1 MGVTATA
8 TLIGINSPVVADE
21 CLDMISELEKLW
33 SRFLPTSDITR
44 LNNSTGAQMWVDTRT
59 VNLIRYAQ
67 SAFMATNGAFNPT
80 LLPLQIASGDEQSLV
95 SPLRTAIPT
104 TSQPWISIADIQI
117 DNNMVTLPETMTLDL
132 GGIAKGFTAD
142 LVCQYALERGA
153 TSACINIGGDM
164 AISTAEESGW
174 DVEIESP
181 TSNLGIVDSVRVKQ
195 GGVATS
201 SLNARDRGEHGI
213 PSHIFS
219 IDGPLSSNK
228 IIGATV
234 IASTAA
240 WAEAWTKY
248 AIAMPIEES
257 LFLLDEHHLAARI
270 TDADGTIY
278 TTPTWKEFQLV

>member
-1 MGVTATA
+1 
-8 TLIGINSPVVADE
+8 
-21 CLDMISELEKLW
+21 MISELEKLW

-44 LNNSTGAQMWVDTRT
+44 LNNSHGAPMWVDTRT
-59 VNLIRYAQ
+59 TNLIRYAQ
-67 SAFMATNGAFNPT
+67 SAFIATNGAFNPT
-80 LLPLQIASGDEQSLV
+80 LLPLQIASGDQQSLV
-95 SPLRTAIPT
+95 SEFRTAIPAD
-104 TSQPWISIADIQI
+104 SRPWRSIADIVLDQ
-117 DNNMVTLPETMTLDL
+117 NMVTLPETMTLDL

>member
-1 MGVTATA
+1 MGVSTTA
-8 TLIGINSPVVADE
+8 TLIGTNSSVVADE

-44 LNNSTGAQMWVDTRT
+44 LNNSHGAPMWVDTRT
-59 VNLIRYAQ
+59 TNLIRYAQ
-67 SAFMATNGAFNPT
+67 SAFIATNGAFNPT
-80 LLPLQIASGDEQSLV
+80 LLPLQIASGDQQSLV
-95 SPLRTAIPT
+95 SEFRTAIPAD
-104 TSQPWISIADIQI
+104 SRPWRSIADIVLDQ
-117 DNNMVTLPETMTLDL
+117 NMVTLPETMTLDL

-142 LVCQYALERGA
+142 LVCQFALERGA

-164 AISTAEESGW
+164 ALSTSEESGW

-181 TSNLGIVDSVRVKQ
+181 TRDLGIVDAVRVKQ

-201 SLNARDRGEHGI
+201 SLNARERDSRGI

-219 IDGPLSSNK
+219 IDGPLPSNK

-257 LFLLDEHHLAARI
+257 LPVLQQYHLAARI
-270 TDADGTIY
+270 TNSDGTIN